1 MKDFL
6 ERGKYVH
13 SEDARRKGKV
23 SGSEIVISRIN
34 PATRQ
39 QEQYKVVNS
48 VNKFAARHWDRVV
61 AVFAHGPEWQ
71 FKGKRLYLLVKA
83 VNGL

>member
-1 MKDFL
+1 MEK
-6 ERGKYVH
+6 GKFVH
-13 SEDARRKGKV
+13 SAVAKEQKNV

-39 QEQYKVVNS
+39 QEQYKVVNA
-48 VNKFAARHWDRVV
+48 VNKFASRHWDRVV

-71 FKGKRLYLLVKA
+71 FKGNA
-83 VNGL
+83 V